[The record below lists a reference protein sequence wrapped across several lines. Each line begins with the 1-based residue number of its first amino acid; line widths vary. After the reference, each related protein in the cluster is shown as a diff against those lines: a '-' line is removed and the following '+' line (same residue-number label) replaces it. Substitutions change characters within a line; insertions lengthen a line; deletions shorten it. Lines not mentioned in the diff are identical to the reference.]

1 MEMYKFIS
9 KKNVMIK
16 KEKLREI
23 AECINWTRSEIY
35 SSLDTLPDYRA
46 NEVTRDHL
54 GNAESY
60 VNDVEDMVL
69 GILSEMNTEDDIE
82 ND

>member
-1 MEMYKFIS
+1 
-9 KKNVMIK
+9 MIK

-23 AECINWTRSEIY
+23 AEYINWTRSEIY
-35 SSLDTLPDYRA
+35 SSLDTLPDYRT

-69 GILSEMNTEDDIE
+69 DILSEMICHTEDDLE

>member
-1 MEMYKFIS
+1 MKLYKFIS
-9 KKNVMIK
+9 QKNIMIK

-23 AECINWTRSEIY
+23 AEYINWTRSEIY

-60 VNDVEDMVL
+60 VNDVEDMIL
-69 GILSEMNTEDDIE
+69 DILSEKNTEGDLE